1 MNPLNDNDAARQD
14 ARSWSGRLGHLAA
27 EAPAPRP
34 TGALTHL
41 DAVSPAGL
49 PTRLFSILDYLRQ
62 RRQRQEHAAD
72 QLRAREFLRG
82 M

>member
-1 MNPLNDNDAARQD
+1 MNQLNDNHAARHD
-14 ARSWSGRLGHLAA
+14 ARTWSGRLGSLAA
-27 EAPAPRP
+27 ELPAPRP

-49 PTRLFSILDYLRQ
+49 PTRLSSILDHLRQ

-72 QLRAREFLRG
+72 QLRAQEFLRG